1 MAPDPDRLESTRRL
15 WSLGDYARMGD
26 VFAQAGAD
34 LVERVGVAGLD
45 VLDVAT
51 GTGNTALA
59 AFRAGASRVVGVDAT
74 ASLLAE
80 AARRGGAGAA
90 NVEWQEGDMEALP
103 FADAG
108 FYRVVSSFGAMFA
121 TDQRATAA
129 ELVRVCRPGGRVG
142 LTAWALGGLFDRTT
156 TLLVDLMPSPPPPG
170 PSPRDWAW
178 RGELERIF
186 AGLPVEMAF
195 EERSVAARFSSPSA
209 AVALVESAAAPI
221 IAVRQLLVEAGR
233 WDEAHAGLE
242 ALFEDAAVDEDDGCR
257 LDLGYTLA
265 VLDVAA

>member
-1 MAPDPDRLESTRRL
+1 MDPDRLESTRRL

-59 AFRAGASRVVGVDAT
+59 AFRAGAARVVGVDAT

-80 AARRGGAGAA
+80 AARRGAEIGA

-103 FADAG
+103 LADAG
-108 FYRVVSSFGAMFA
+108 FDRVVSSFGAMFA
-121 TDQRATAA
+121 IDQRATAA

-156 TLLVDLMPSPPPPG
+156 TILIDLMPSPPPAR
-170 PSPRDWAW
+170 PSPRDWAS

-186 AGLPVEMAF
+186 AGLPVQMKV
-195 EERSVAARFSSPSA
+195 EEGSVAARFSSPSA

-221 IAVRQLLVEAGR
+221 IAVHQLLVDAGR
-233 WDEAHAGLE
+233 WDEAHAGLD
-242 ALFEDAAVDEDDGCR
+242 ALFEDAAVDEGDTCR
-257 LDLGYTLA
+257 LDLAYTLA
-265 VLDVAA
+265 LFDVAA